1 MVQVQKFSGICVLIG
16 LTAGGESLLAE
27 KVDSVPSPLIH
38 VEVLLTTSDTLPES
52 ARAVLVRETE
62 SIWRRHGVVIH
73 WLAPTDSSAAGQ
85 YRLRALIV
93 QKRTIPSSRGAL
105 AIGELVG
112 SAGLHPIAFVSI
124 EDARRLLTC
133 TRGSLGCDLIALEE
147 RRLGITLGR
156 ALAHEIGHFL
166 LQTKT
171 HARSGLMRSQFN
183 AAEFTDLRDSTFALD
198 QAAETWLRAR
208 NVEKFAY

>member
-16 LTAGGESLLAE
+16 LTAGGDSLLAE

-38 VEVLLTTSDTLPES
+38 VEVLLTTSDTLSES

-73 WLAPTDSSAAGQ
+73 WLAPTDSSPAGQ
-85 YRLRALIV
+85 YRLRALVV
-93 QKRTIPSSRGAL
+93 QKRAIPSSGRAL

-112 SAGLHPIAFVSI
+112 SAGRHPIAFVSI

-171 HARSGLMRSQFN
+171 HARSGLMRSQFD
-183 AAEFTDLRDSTFALD
+183 ATEFTDLRDGTFALD

>member
-73 WLAPTDSSAAGQ
+73 WLAPTDSSPAGQ
-85 YRLRALIV
+85 YRLRALVV
-93 QKRTIPSSRGAL
+93 QKRAIPSSGGAL
-105 AIGELVG
+105 AIGELVS
-112 SAGLHPIAFVSI
+112 SAGRHPIAFVSI

-171 HARSGLMRSQFN
+171 HARSGLMRSQFD
-183 AAEFTDLRDSTFALD
+183 AAEFTDLRDGTFALD
-198 QAAETWLRAR
+198 QAAETWLRVR